1 MTTSADSKGSY
12 REVLPSQAQKLD
24 AVSRLASKVAH
35 DLNNILTVIHGCSD
49 FLTTSL
55 AEDDPRRAD
64 AVMIRDASSRA
75 AALTSRLVAFTTN
88 QELEAS
94 VVDLNACII
103 ALQPTLVREIGDGVV
118 LAIDLA
124 SDLGRVSVDYGRL
137 ESAILSMAAN
147 ARDAM
152 PSGGELRITTRN
164 YMVGEADIRQ
174 HPEAT
179 PGPHVR
185 LSIADTGSGMDNA
198 TLARVFEPFFTTK
211 KPPGAGIALA
221 TVYGM
226 IRQSSGYI
234 SVATTPGAGTC
245 FDILLPM
252 VQGAPDEDRGLTD
265 GVQTAHGKE
274 VILVV
279 EDDAGVL
286 SLASRM
292 LISEGYAVI
301 EAANGAEALNTV
313 RAWGGNVDLVITD
326 AIMPVM
332 NGGELADALARE
344 YPHVRV
350 LFMSLYTGDDIVRR
364 GPDARRAFMPKPFTA
379 ADLTRKVREVLDGSE
394 GRS

>member
-1 MTTSADSKGSY
+1 
-12 REVLPSQAQKLD
+12 
-24 AVSRLASKVAH
+24 
-35 DLNNILTVIHGCSD
+35 
-49 FLTTSL
+49 
-55 AEDDPRRAD
+55 
-64 AVMIRDASSRA
+64 
-75 AALTSRLVAFTTN
+75 
-88 QELEAS
+88 
-94 VVDLNACII
+94 
-103 ALQPTLVREIGDGVV
+103 
-118 LAIDLA
+118 
-124 SDLGRVSVDYGRL
+124 
-137 ESAILSMAAN
+137 
-147 ARDAM
+147 M

-252 VQGAPDEDRGLTD
+252 VPAAPDDDAGLTD

-313 RAWGGNVDLVITD
+313 RAWAGNVDLVITD

-379 ADLTRKVREVLDGSE
+379 ADLTRKVREVLDSSE